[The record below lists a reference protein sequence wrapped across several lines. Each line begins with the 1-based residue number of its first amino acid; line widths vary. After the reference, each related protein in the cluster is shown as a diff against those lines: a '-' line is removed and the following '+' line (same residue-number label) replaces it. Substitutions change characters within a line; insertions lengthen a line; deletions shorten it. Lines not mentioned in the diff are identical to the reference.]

1 MIIETELKY
10 LINRLP
16 SDLPFAHY
24 IEQRYFDRRGVED
37 ILKKMFN
44 LESLDN
50 ISTTRIRSI
59 KHEDISYIIT
69 LKTKGLYS
77 RYEYEKLLTKKEYE
91 VFLNQPITSCIIK
104 NRYIINKGEFN
115 FEFDEYLNLKNK
127 LYTVEIEVDNIENSR
142 QKIEQILSNDFS
154 LKYEDV
160 TLDFRYKNS
169 NLQKYF

>member
-10 LINRLP
+10 LINKLP
-16 SDLPFAHY
+16 SNLPLPHY

-37 ILKKMFN
+37 ILKKMFDLN
-44 LESLDN
+44 SLDN
-50 ISTTRIRSI
+50 ISTTRIRLI
-59 KHEDISYIIT
+59 KHLEISFVIT

-77 RYEYEKLLTKKEYE
+77 RCEYEKELTEKEYK

-104 NRYIINKGEFN
+104 NRYIINKSEFN

-127 LYTVEIEVDNIENSR
+127 LYTVEVEVANIENNR
-142 QKIEQILSNDFS
+142 QKIEQILDNDFS
-154 LKYEDV
+154 LNFKDV

-169 NLQKYF
+169 NLTKYF